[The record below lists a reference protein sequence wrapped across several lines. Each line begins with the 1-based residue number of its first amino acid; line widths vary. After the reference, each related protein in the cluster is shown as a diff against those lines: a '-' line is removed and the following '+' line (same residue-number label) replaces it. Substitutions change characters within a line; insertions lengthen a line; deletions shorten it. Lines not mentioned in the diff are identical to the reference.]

1 MAAIQNK
8 GLDVLFRHI
17 KKKLRITLKNIQH
30 IIRRDA
36 LSRHPVIINSIPKSG
51 THMLEDMLDEIP
63 GLRYV
68 GCKTLSSWDNIESRH
83 LKKIAK
89 QKKGTVLLGHLTALP
104 SVINE
109 INKNETKVILLI
121 RDPRDVVV
129 SFVNYVM
136 YIDKT
141 HMAHEYL
148 NSFDSDRERIDA
160 AIEGNKPGVPNL
172 GTLLNQ
178 YEGWSSLESVL
189 VCRYEDLLS
198 EAHGGSESKQK
209 ETIKR
214 ILSHLQINEYHDVIS
229 SMIKRLEY
237 QKSSTFFKGGS
248 GKWMGILTP
257 EQKNKIKEYAGSWLM
272 KYGYENDLEW

>member
-8 GLDVLFRHI
+8 GIDVLFRHI
-17 KKKLRITLKNIQH
+17 KKKLRITLKNIRH
-30 IIRRDA
+30 IIKRDV

-68 GCKTLSSWDNIESRH
+68 GCKTLSSWDYIDFRQLN
-83 LKKIAK
+83 KIAK

-109 INKNETKVILLI
+109 VEKNKTRVILLI

-148 NSFDSDRERIDA
+148 NSFDSDSERIDA

-172 GTLLNQ
+172 RTLLNL

-198 EAHGGSESKQK
+198 ETHGGSEGKQV
-209 ETIKR
+209 ETIKK
-214 ILSHLQINEYHDVIS
+214 ILCHLQINECCDVIAN
-229 SMIKRLEY
+229 MINRLEH
-237 QKSSTFFKGGS
+237 QKSSTFFRGGS
-248 GKWMGILTP
+248 GKWVSILNQ
-257 EQKNKIKEYAGSWLM
+257 EQKNKIKEYAGLWLM